1 MKDCQT
7 EKQQLYFAC
16 YRLHTLI
23 GSAIFSKYIIDKEV
37 DYMEVKTTLPE
48 IFDEFGEARQQGFLA
63 VKEMKKNGQPVV
75 GVYCTFMPEE
85 LVLAAGA
92 IQISLCSTS
101 DETIPDA
108 EEDLPRNLCP
118 LIKSSYGFGKTDKCP
133 YFYFSDLVVGET
145 TCDGKKK
152 MYEYMAGFKDLYLMQ
167 LPHNRDTVAS
177 KQLWYSELV
186 AFKEKLEDYFDVT
199 VTEDAIRQA
208 IHLKNRERIA
218 KQNFY
223 RLGQLNPPAIAGSE
237 IFKVMYG
244 AQYKFDKEEI
254 ITTLEETTAKVK
266 AQYLAGLRLDD
277 KPRILVTGSPIGG
290 VTEKVIRAIEENGAI
305 VVAFENCTV
314 AKAVE
319 KLVDET
325 QPDVYQ
331 ALTDK
336 YLQIGC
342 ACMSNNQPRK
352 ELLSQMID
360 DYQVDGVIDMVLQN
374 CIPFSVESL
383 QIKRYLQE
391 EKQTPYMYLET
402 DYSTAD
408 VEQINT
414 RVAAFIEMLAV
425 TV

>member
-1 MKDCQT
+1 M
-7 EKQQLYFAC
+7 
-16 YRLHTLI
+16 
-23 GSAIFSKYIIDKEV
+23 
-37 DYMEVKTTLPE
+37 
-48 IFDEFGEARQQGFLA
+48 
-63 VKEMKKNGQPVV
+63 
-75 GVYCTFMPEE
+75 
-85 LVLAAGA
+85 
-92 IQISLCSTS
+92 
-101 DETIPDA
+101 
-108 EEDLPRNLCP
+108 
-118 LIKSSYGFGKTDKCP
+118 
-133 YFYFSDLVVGET
+133 
-145 TCDGKKK
+145 
-152 MYEYMAGFKDLYLMQ
+152 
-167 LPHNRDTVAS
+167 
-177 KQLWYSELV
+177 
-186 AFKEKLEDYFDVT
+186 
-199 VTEDAIRQA
+199 
-208 IHLKNRERIA
+208 
-218 KQNFY
+218 
-223 RLGQLNPPAIAGSE
+223 
-237 IFKVMYG
+237 
-244 AQYKFDKEEI
+244 
-254 ITTLEETTAKVK
+254 
-266 AQYLAGLRLDD
+266 AGLRLDD

-402 DYSTAD
+402 NYSTAD